1 VFNSAQ
7 PHRRQPTRLPR
18 PWDSPGKNTGV
29 GCHFLLQCIKVKSES
44 EVAQSCLTLRDPMD
58 CSPSDSS
65 IHGIFQARVLEW
77 GAIAFSKQW
86 PWYNLNNKS
95 KAVIYSNH
103 EHIVVSWWNVVTN
116 HHGPN
121 TELQCLSV
129 ASLLSPVSLYTTDFL
144 LSIFFKWWKYRKW
157 GRINVKLI
165 LVWFLEVREEA
176 ERGRV
181 RLLRNSNY
189 YHPYVYIF
197 KNSLTTD
204 WQF

>member
-1 VFNSAQ
+1 M
-7 PHRRQPTRLPR
+7 
-18 PWDSPGKNTGV
+18 K
-29 GCHFLLQCIKVKSES
+29 
-44 EVAQSCLTLRDPMD
+44 
-58 CSPSDSS
+58 SPSRVRLFVTPWTAA
-65 IHGIFQARVLEW
+65 HQAPPSM
-77 GAIAFSKQW
+77 GFSRQEYWSGVPSPSPSNDLGTTWITKARQW
-86 PWYNLNNKS
+86 YILTYWTEK
-95 KAVIYSNH
+95 KH

-144 LSIFFKWWKYRKW
+144 LSIFFKWWKYRNW

-165 LVWFLEVREEA
+165 LVWFLEVRGEA

-181 RLLRNSNY
+181 PLFRNSNY
-189 YHPYVYIF
+189 YYPYVYIF